1 MYEDHSWCALRAN
14 IFLSE
19 HSLIISVWILKN
31 PGVKEKTIYNTVK
44 DGREDYS
51 KGTTAMFCCR
61 GERSGSTQ
69 YVKKDKWEFTAKK
82 LSGEGRQGMDNY

>member
-1 MYEDHSWCALRAN
+1 MFEDHSWYALRVN

-19 HSLIISVWILKN
+19 HSLIISLWILKN
-31 PGVKEKTIYNTVK
+31 PGVKEKMIYNTVK

-69 YVKKDKWEFTAKK
+69 YVKRISES
-82 LSGEGRQGMDNY
+82 LQPRS